1 MVKPKDKITITV
13 LSILL
18 LITIAL
24 SAYSYI
30 GLKKDLNN
38 LKSSSKQLEENFK
51 VLKNNYELLKKENSK
66 LKEENIGVKEESVS
80 ISQKMKEVETSMDQ
94 TMDKL
99 NDFENTVQDSI
110 NWFKQNINLEN
121 LDIYDGMKEELKG
134 CMKAKDTCEID
145 LSCINEVNAK
155 NKFKYYLDEISTGK
169 SDFLKNLSLIYDDKG
184 GDCEDFS
191 LLFRAEY
198 NYLVGECLVNY
209 TREEI
214 TPTTEE
220 KEIEGTYM
228 YIICGSFDPG
238 KIVQDYAGHCLVA
251 LAENPINK
259 SSDIYQS
266 LKSSTLVEPQNGQFV
281 AEMADTDI
289 IRLFDDGMVPNTYYR
304 VWMVIVDDD
313 LKIFYERAED
323 IKWMGYFDFLEET
336 KPLREKVEK

>member
-1 MVKPKDKITITV
+1 MVKPKITITV
-13 LSILL
+13 LSISLF
-18 LITIAL
+18 IIIAL
-24 SAYSYI
+24 FTYSYFAVI
-30 GLKKDLNN
+30 KDLNN

-51 VLKNNYELLKKENSK
+51 VLKNNYELLKEENSK

-80 ISQKMKEVETSMDQ
+80 ISQKMKNVEASVGQ

-110 NWFKQNINLEN
+110 NWFKQNINLQN
-121 LDIYDGMKEELKG
+121 LDIYDGIKEELKG
-134 CMKAKDTCEID
+134 CMKTKDTCEID
-145 LSCINEVNAK
+145 LSCINEVNTN
-155 NKFKYYLDEISTGK
+155 NKFKYDPDERSTGK
-169 SDFLKNLSLIYDDKG
+169 NDFLKNLSLIYNDKG

-198 NYLVGECLVNY
+198 NYLVDECLINY

-214 TPTTEE
+214 TPKTEE

-238 KIVQDYAGHCLVA
+238 KIVEDYAGHCLVA

-259 SSDIYQS
+259 TSDIYGS

-281 AEMADTDI
+281 AEMADTDM
-289 IRLFDDGMVPNTYYR
+289 IRLLDDGMVPNTYYR

-313 LKIFYERAED
+313 LKIFYERGED
-323 IKWMGYFDFLEET
+323 IKWLGYFDFLEEINS
-336 KPLREKVEK
+336 LRGKVEK